1 MVPALS
7 SVLCLCSD
15 VRYRMIE
22 GEALV
27 LRQEAAEVL
36 GLNPVGSRVLEL
48 IDGRSTVAELIGR
61 LADEYEVDRAELERD
76 VLDFLV
82 ELLREGVLEPSAAKG

>member
-61 LADEYEVDRAELERD
+61 LADEYDVDRGELERD

-82 ELLREGVLEPSAAKG
+82 ELLRDGVLEPSPANG